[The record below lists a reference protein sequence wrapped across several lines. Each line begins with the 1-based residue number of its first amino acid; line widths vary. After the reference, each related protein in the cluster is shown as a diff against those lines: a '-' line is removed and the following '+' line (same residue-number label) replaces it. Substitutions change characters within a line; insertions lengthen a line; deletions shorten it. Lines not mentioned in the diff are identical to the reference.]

1 MNNINTL
8 SADWFRTYHAIPGVF
23 AGEGEVKAALDAYPG
38 NRTIGDDVQ
47 AFADH
52 GGITARVRSGIEGTA
67 PDMPEID
74 DLIDR
79 EPETAEELSAWLV
92 GYLDGVI

>member
-8 SADWFRTYHAIPGVF
+8 SADWFRTYQALPGVF
-23 AGEGEVKAALDAYPG
+23 AGEGEVKAALDAYPD

-52 GGITARVRSGIEGTA
+52 GGITARVRAGIEGTA
-67 PDMPEID
+67 PDMPEIG

-79 EPETAEELSAWLV
+79 EPETPGELHAWFAGFLE
-92 GYLDGVI
+92 G